1 MLKRQKWKKK
11 KKTKCTQAAPPRPL
25 YQNQGE
31 NLAETGHIYAHP
43 FNTARDSKGAIQRQI

>member
-1 MLKRQKWKKK
+1 MLKRQKLKKK
-11 KKTKCTQAAPPRPL
+11 KKTKCTQAAPPPPP